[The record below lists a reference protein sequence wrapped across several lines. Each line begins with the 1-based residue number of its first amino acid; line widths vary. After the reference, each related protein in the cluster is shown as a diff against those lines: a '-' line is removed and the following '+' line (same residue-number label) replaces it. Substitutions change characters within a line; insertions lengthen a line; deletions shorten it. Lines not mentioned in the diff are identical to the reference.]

1 MKKDNSEGESK
12 VKKKDKT
19 VLDLNKVDL
28 LTQEELDDYEP
39 GRLRLEAEIR
49 QEEEKVNTKVMN
61 AIIFSFEDEKK
72 KRCEKE

>member
-1 MKKDNSEGESK
+1 MKKSYIKSMFN
-12 VKKKDKT
+12 KKNKAM
-19 VLDLNKVDL
+19 LDLNKVVL
-28 LTQEELDDYEP
+28 LTQEELDNYEP
-39 GRLRLEAEIR
+39 ELLALEAEIR